1 MNESRFDRLAPLT
14 GFVAILLLLVGTVLI
29 GLYDFLPPADKIAN
43 HLNANPGRVA
53 TGGYLGAISA
63 FFLIWFAGSVRAAL
77 REREGENGWVS
88 EVAFGGGIAGG
99 VIAILLFTSIGST
112 ALRAGAEGGIT
123 PIGAITLY
131 DFWSQ
136 LGGLAYP
143 VTLAVFI
150 GATAVVS
157 LRTSLFPNWFGWASS
172 LIALGLLTPFSYIVI
187 SLGMIWVFVVSI
199 WLYAQGRSAVRQSAV
214 VVDGGTT

>member
-1 MNESRFDRLAPLT
+1 MNELRLERLAPLT
-14 GFVAILLLLVGTVLI
+14 GLVAVILLLVGTVLI

-43 HLNANPGRVA
+43 HLNANPGRAA
-53 TGGYLGAISA
+53 TGGYLGTISA
-63 FFLIWFAGSVRAAL
+63 FFLIWFAGSVRAVL
-77 REREGENGWVS
+77 RQQEGENGWVS

-123 PIGAITLY
+123 PIGAITQY

-143 VTLAVFI
+143 VTMAVFI

-157 LRTSLFPNWFGWASS
+157 LRTSLFPNWFGWASA
-172 LIALGLLTPFSYIVI
+172 LIALGLLTPFSYIII
-187 SLGMIWVFVVSI
+187 SLAMIWVFVVSI
-199 WLYAQGRSAVRQSAV
+199 WLYARGRTAVRQSAAI
-214 VVDGGTT
+214 DGRTI

>member
-1 MNESRFDRLAPLT
+1 MNESRLDRLAPLT
-14 GFVAILLLLVGTVLI
+14 GLVAILLLLAGTVLI
-29 GLYDFLPPADKIAN
+29 GLYDYLPPADNIAN
-43 HLNANPGRVA
+43 YLSTNPGRA
-53 TGGYLGAISA
+53 AIGGYLGVVSA

-77 REREGENGWVS
+77 REREGGNGWVS
-88 EVAFGGGIAGG
+88 EAAFGGGIAGA
-99 VIAILLFTSIGST
+99 VIAILLFTSIGSA

-143 VTLAVFI
+143 VTMAVFI

-157 LRTSLFPNWFGWASS
+157 LRTSMFPNWFGWVSV
-172 LIALGLLTPFSYIVI
+172 LVALGLLSPISYIVI
-187 SLGMIWVFVVSI
+187 SLGMIWVLAVSI
-199 WLYAQGRSAVRQSAV
+199 WLYAKGGSAVQRSAAAIDRRM
-214 VVDGGTT
+214 T